1 MILIEGNW
9 EEVNDL
15 NMAINIVGGYYNSDL
30 ADEIARL
37 APIHSDEEYYQLLDK
52 IDNLEKE
59 NEKLQDENN
68 FLDLENDKL
77 REKLNSWRMNY
88 MKVNRTNTKENE
100 VMMVV
105 ESINTYKK
113 VLEDTEVNVCTGMTE
128 SEKKAYKL
136 GIYNSFAVINDF
148 LDQNL
153 NEDVP
158 HYTVLLRDDIKSEEF
173 TIDDFKKW
181 TESREHGLV

>member
-1 MILIEGNW
+1 
-9 EEVNDL
+9 
-15 NMAINIVGGYYNSDL
+15 
-30 ADEIARL
+30 
-37 APIHSDEEYYQLLDK
+37 
-52 IDNLEKE
+52 
-59 NEKLQDENN
+59 
-68 FLDLENDKL
+68 
-77 REKLNSWRMNY
+77 
-88 MKVNRTNTKENE
+88 MKPNKTNTKENE
-100 VMMVV
+100 VMMIV
-105 ESINTYKK
+105 ESI
-113 VLEDTEVNVCTGMTE
+113 MTE

>member
-1 MILIEGNW
+1 MIIAGEARKQTLKNIENGTTKTL
-9 EEVNDL
+9 EEIFEKISNA
-15 NMAINIVGGYYNSDL
+15 MQAGKFSIVV
-30 ADEIARL
+30 
-37 APIHSDEEYYQLLDK
+37 
-52 IDNLEKE
+52 
-59 NEKLQDENN
+59 
-68 FLDLENDKL
+68 DKL
-77 REKLNSWRMNY
+77 SHDAQKQLEYLGYTIDSGSQYNKMYYKISWRMSY
-88 MKVNRTNTKENE
+88 MKSNRTNIKENE
-100 VMMVV
+100 VMMIV

-158 HYTVLLRDDIKSEEF
+158 HYTVLLRDNIKSEEF

-181 TESREHGLV
+181 TESREYGLV

>member
-1 MILIEGNW
+1 
-9 EEVNDL
+9 
-15 NMAINIVGGYYNSDL
+15 
-30 ADEIARL
+30 
-37 APIHSDEEYYQLLDK
+37 
-52 IDNLEKE
+52 
-59 NEKLQDENN
+59 
-68 FLDLENDKL
+68 
-77 REKLNSWRMNY
+77 
-88 MKVNRTNTKENE
+88 MKSNRTNTKENE
-100 VMMVV
+100 PMMIV
-105 ESINTYKK
+105 ESITTYKK

-181 TESREHGLV
+181 TESRDHGLV

>member
-1 MILIEGNW
+1 
-9 EEVNDL
+9 
-15 NMAINIVGGYYNSDL
+15 
-30 ADEIARL
+30 
-37 APIHSDEEYYQLLDK
+37 
-52 IDNLEKE
+52 
-59 NEKLQDENN
+59 
-68 FLDLENDKL
+68 
-77 REKLNSWRMNY
+77 
-88 MKVNRTNTKENE
+88 MKSNKTNTKENE
-100 VMMVV
+100 VMMIV

-113 VLEDTEVNVCTGMTE
+113 VLEDSEVNVCIGMTE

-148 LDQNL
+148 IEQNL

-181 TESREHGLV
+181 TQLRECKLV

>member
-1 MILIEGNW
+1 
-9 EEVNDL
+9 
-15 NMAINIVGGYYNSDL
+15 
-30 ADEIARL
+30 
-37 APIHSDEEYYQLLDK
+37 
-52 IDNLEKE
+52 
-59 NEKLQDENN
+59 
-68 FLDLENDKL
+68 
-77 REKLNSWRMNY
+77 
-88 MKVNRTNTKENE
+88 MKSNKTNTKENE
-100 VMMVV
+100 VMMIV

-113 VLEDTEVNVCTGMTE
+113 VLEDTEVNVYAGMTE

-181 TESREHGLV
+181 TESREH

>member
-1 MILIEGNW
+1 MLTPSNLCNTIGASSIKNFLLET
-9 EEVNDL
+9 NDL
-15 NMAINIVGGYYNSDL
+15 SL
-30 ADEIARL
+30 
-37 APIHSDEEYYQLLDK
+37 S
-52 IDNLEKE
+52 
-59 NEKLQDENN
+59 
-68 FLDLENDKL
+68 
-77 REKLNSWRMNY
+77 
-88 MKVNRTNTKENE
+88 
-100 VMMVV
+100 
-105 ESINTYKK
+105 
-113 VLEDTEVNVCTGMTE
+113 TGMTE

-181 TESREHGLV
+181 TESREH